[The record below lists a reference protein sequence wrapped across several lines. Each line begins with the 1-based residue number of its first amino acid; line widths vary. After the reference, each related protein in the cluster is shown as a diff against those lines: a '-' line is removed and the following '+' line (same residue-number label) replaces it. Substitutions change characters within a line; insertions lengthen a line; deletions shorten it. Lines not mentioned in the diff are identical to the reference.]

1 MYSSNY
7 IGSAI
12 KADKFLFF
20 LQEKLNKVI
29 VSNYSG
35 KTQKF
40 ISYLLLNKRDREINP
55 VIEDFRELSIV
66 HLIVISGFHMNLV
79 KNILSKIIPNC
90 LNPKIKKI
98 LIFSS
103 LFTYSWATAFS
114 IPSTRIFFE
123 ESSELFQR
131 KKNKKGK
138 SLPFEKWSKSIWIT
152 FLLFPSAL
160 SSLSFILSYFFALV
174 FRLIGK
180 LGLTSVNELLLRT
193 VSACLISL
201 FFFSYKTKKL
211 FLISGVNQFLFTPVI
226 ILLFLYYFFT
236 WPFKFLSS
244 IGTKLYDYFTSLV
257 SPLSFNK
264 LYLTRYSGSS
274 LEIFYF
280 LVAFS
285 LVTLGVSY
293 LLRKKAN

>member
-1 MYSSNY
+1 M
-7 IGSAI
+7 
-12 KADKFLFF
+12 
-20 LQEKLNKVI
+20 
-29 VSNYSG
+29 
-35 KTQKF
+35 
-40 ISYLLLNKRDREINP
+40 
-55 VIEDFRELSIV
+55 
-66 HLIVISGFHMNLV
+66 
-79 KNILSKIIPNC
+79 
-90 LNPKIKKI
+90 
-98 LIFSS
+98 
-103 LFTYSWATAFS
+103 
-114 IPSTRIFFE
+114 
-123 ESSELFQR
+123 
-131 KKNKKGK
+131 
-138 SLPFEKWSKSIWIT
+138 
-152 FLLFPSAL
+152 
-160 SSLSFILSYFFALV
+160 
-174 FRLIGK
+174 
-180 LGLTSVNELLLRT
+180 TSVNELLLRT